1 MQYESLNLG
10 NDEDYFEEISFMQYE
25 SLNLGNDEDY
35 FEEISSEE
43 VIECKTFEEY
53 LEKSYKSRMRG
64 VRSNENKN

>member
-1 MQYESLNLG
+1 
-10 NDEDYFEEISFMQYE
+10 MQYE

-43 VIECKTFEEY
+43 KVIECKTFEEY

>member
-1 MQYESLNLG
+1 
-10 NDEDYFEEISFMQYE
+10 MQYE

-53 LEKSYKSRMRG
+53 LEKSYKSRMR
-64 VRSNENKN
+64 VKSNENKN